1 MKKSFYT
8 FFLMAMAVMLA
19 LPTATMAAGDESP
32 QTIEVKVQQPW
43 GWQNATSV
51 AFGNV
56 CIGFASSK
64 DLQVNVSDMS
74 LDVTAETDNPAFS
87 ATLTKGESNWTMTV
101 SVLASEEGALSGQ
114 LTVKSGDASVELS
127 LSATAQD
134 LSASTLQDLKAKA
147 TAYNTTYYYTGR
159 AVVSHVEGTYIF
171 VEDETASAVIAPGNS
186 NVDLKPGDVVT
197 FNAQANSPNTEWM
210 SFNKGNFQLVATNN
224 WQAPYLTKKTSLTSD
239 DYGRMVNLTKVKY
252 EGVEATNYHLFKND
266 EGETF
271 TVHAATSGNPFF
283 EELTVDA
290 DTYYDVIGAVYSY
303 NRNYAAPYPHVTPI
317 AIRPS
322 EPAAVLNDLY
332 EVVGTQVDGM
342 ENAQKCS
349 VTADAND
356 NYKYWF
362 DGLFNDASGQSVKV
376 FGVMSADGTTVSI
389 PTGQQLFN
397 TSTTTDDAFLAA
409 YENYSDGTAAPLRKG
424 TEVVAT
430 IAADGTITLP
440 MSLVA
445 AHHDGEADTWNVTGG
460 WFENAVLTPVV
471 YTHSLDIKVQKPWGW
486 VNGSS
491 LEFGTTC
498 IGKTAT
504 LSARV
509 YSTDMEAD
517 ITAESDD
524 PAFTVTLTKGE
535 EYWDLTVTALN
546 DEEGSKSATLTIS
559 SEGAE
564 SKTLALTATFA
575 DLTASTLRDF
585 KAKAT
590 EYNVRYYFTG
600 EAIVSRVEGLYV
612 FVEDETDA
620 AVITMPMNYTDDLM
634 AGDVIRFSA
643 NANSPSYEWKSFMQP
658 QIEHVKYFNWKEPIC
673 TPVESLS
680 AADYGKLVRIKN
692 VKYDHQDVTAYY
704 GIVTYYTYFKNDAGE
719 EFVLREVS
727 DTNRYYGYKDYDAN
741 IYYDIIGAVYS
752 YNQTQTHTTPHVT
765 PVNIRPSVPA
775 AVLNDLYE
783 VAGTQIDGTENA
795 LKCNVAADA
804 NDNYKYWFDG
814 LFNDASGQ
822 SVKVFGVMS
831 ADGTTVSIPTGQQ
844 LFNTSTTTD
853 DAFLA
858 AYESYSDGTAAPL
871 RKGTEVIATI
881 AADGTITLPKS
892 LVAAHHDSE
901 ADSWSTTGGWHENA
915 VLTPVV
921 YTHSLDIK
929 VQKPWGWANGSSLEF
944 GTICIGQ
951 PATLSARVYSTDME
965 ADVIAESDDPA
976 FTATLTKGEEYW
988 DLTVTALSND
998 EGSKAATL
1006 TISSE
1011 GAESKTLTLTATF
1024 ADLAASTLQDLKA
1037 KATEYNV
1044 RYYYTGEAT
1053 VSRVEGLYVFV
1064 EDETDAAVITMPMN
1078 YTDDLMAGDVIRF
1091 SANANSP
1098 TYEWKS
1104 FMQPQIEHVKYFNW
1118 KEPICTPV
1126 ESLTAADYGKLVR
1139 IKNVKYDRQDVTSY
1153 YGTVTYYTYFK
1164 NDAGEEFVLREVS
1177 DTNRYYGYKDYD
1189 ANIYYDIIGAVYSYN
1204 QMQAPPTPHVT
1215 PVNIRPSVPV
1225 RTLETGE
1232 YQGSGYY
1239 IIWGKNNVYKYMCTI
1254 TQDEEDPYKYW
1265 FDNIITDYNGYTPK
1279 VYGILSND
1287 GNSIDLP
1294 TGQQLYNT
1302 STSTDDIFFSAYDEF
1317 PDAQKV
1323 APWRKGTIAT
1333 ATIDENGVIT
1343 FPMSIVIA
1351 HYNESFEGTEYDNLT
1366 WGYWGGFYAGLTL
1379 KKYKPI
1385 PVVTDWNVEA
1395 NGVSAV
1401 LTWSAPEND
1410 NGYEILGYAIN
1421 RDGELIAECDSETFT
1436 FTDSNLKEGTYSYS
1450 IVIVTNEG
1458 ESDPSDV
1465 KQVTITIP
1473 TGIDEI
1479 THSQLAGTTVYDLN
1493 GYRVEGRL
1501 STLKKGV
1508 YVVNGRKV
1516 VVK

>member
-1 MKKSFYT
+1 MKKVFYT
-8 FFLMAMAVMLA
+8 FFMMAMAVMLA
-19 LPTATMAAGDESP
+19 LPTASMAAGEESS

-56 CIGFASSK
+56 CIGFATSK

-101 SVLASEEGALSGQ
+101 SVLATEEGALSGQ
-114 LTVKSGDASVELS
+114 LTVKSGDASVALS
-127 LSATAQD
+127 LSATAED
-134 LSASTLQDLKAKA
+134 LTASTLQDLKAKA
-147 TAYNTTYYYTGR
+147 TAYNTTYYYTGK

-171 VEDETASAVIAPGNS
+171 VEDETASAVIAPANS
-186 NVDLKPGDVVT
+186 AVDLKPGDVIT
-197 FNAQANSPNTEWM
+197 FNGQANSPNTEWM
-210 SFNKGNFQLVATNN
+210 SFNRGDFQLVETNN

-252 EGVEATNYHLFKND
+252 EGVEASNYYLFKND
-266 EGETF
+266 DGETF
-271 TVHAATSGNPFF
+271 TIHAATSGNPFF
-283 EELTVDA
+283 EELVVDA
-290 DTYYDVIGAVYSY
+290 DTYYDIIGAVYSY

-322 EPAAVLNDLY
+322 EPVAVLNDLY
-332 EVVGTQVDGM
+332 EAAGTQVDGTA
-342 ENAQKCS
+342 NTTKCI
-349 VTADAND
+349 VTADADD

-362 DGLFNDASGQSVKV
+362 DGLFNDAGGQSVKV
-376 FGVMSADGTTVSI
+376 FGVLSADGTAVSI

-397 TSTTTDDAFLAA
+397 TSTPADDAFLAA
-409 YENYSDGTAAPLRKG
+409 YESYSDGTTAPLRKG
-424 TEVVAT
+424 TEVIAA

-445 AHHDGEADTWNVTGG
+445 AHHDSEGDSWSTTGG
-460 WFENAVLTPVV
+460 WLENGTLTPVV

-498 IGKTAT
+498 IGKPAT

-517 ITAESDD
+517 IIAESDD
-524 PAFTVTLTKGE
+524 PAFTATLTKGE
-535 EYWDLTVTALN
+535 EYWDLTVTALS
-546 DEEGSKSATLTIS
+546 DEEDSKAATLTIS

-575 DLTASTLRDF
+575 DLTASTLQDL

-658 QIEHVKYFNWKEPIC
+658 E
-673 TPVESLS
+673 
-680 AADYGKLVRIKN
+680 
-692 VKYDHQDVTAYY
+692 
-704 GIVTYYTYFKNDAGE
+704 
-719 EFVLREVS
+719 
-727 DTNRYYGYKDYDAN
+727 
-741 IYYDIIGAVYS
+741 
-752 YNQTQTHTTPHVT
+752 
-765 PVNIRPSVPA
+765 
-775 AVLNDLYE
+775 
-783 VAGTQIDGTENA
+783 
-795 LKCNVAADA
+795 
-804 NDNYKYWFDG
+804 
-814 LFNDASGQ
+814 
-822 SVKVFGVMS
+822 
-831 ADGTTVSIPTGQQ
+831 
-844 LFNTSTTTD
+844 
-853 DAFLA
+853 
-858 AYESYSDGTAAPL
+858 
-871 RKGTEVIATI
+871 
-881 AADGTITLPKS
+881 
-892 LVAAHHDSE
+892 
-901 ADSWSTTGGWHENA
+901 
-915 VLTPVV
+915 
-921 YTHSLDIK
+921 
-929 VQKPWGWANGSSLEF
+929 
-944 GTICIGQ
+944 
-951 PATLSARVYSTDME
+951 
-965 ADVIAESDDPA
+965 
-976 FTATLTKGEEYW
+976 
-988 DLTVTALSND
+988 
-998 EGSKAATL
+998 
-1006 TISSE
+1006 
-1011 GAESKTLTLTATF
+1011 
-1024 ADLAASTLQDLKA
+1024 
-1037 KATEYNV
+1037 
-1044 RYYYTGEAT
+1044 
-1053 VSRVEGLYVFV
+1053 
-1064 EDETDAAVITMPMN
+1064 
-1078 YTDDLMAGDVIRF
+1078 
-1091 SANANSP
+1091 
-1098 TYEWKS
+1098 
-1104 FMQPQIEHVKYFNW
+1104 IEHVKYFNW

-1139 IKNVKYDRQDVTSY
+1139 IKNVKYDHQDVTGY

-1189 ANIYYDIIGAVYSYN
+1189 SNIYYDIIGAVYSYS
-1204 QMQAPPTPHVT
+1204 QTQSPPTPHVT

-1239 IIWGKNNVYKYMCTI
+1239 IIWGKNNLYKYMCTI

-1265 FDNIITDYNGYTPK
+1265 FDNIITDYNGHTPK

-1302 STSTDDIFFSAYDEF
+1302 STSTDDIFFGAYDEF
-1317 PDAQKV
+1317 PEAQKV

-1333 ATIDENGVIT
+1333 ATIDENGIIT

-1366 WGYWGGFYAGLTL
+1366 WGYWGGFYAGLIL
-1379 KKYKPI
+1379 QKYKPM

-1395 NGVSAV
+1395 DGASAV
-1401 LTWSAPEND
+1401 LTWNAPEDN
-1410 NGYEILGYAIN
+1410 NGYEILGYAIY
-1421 RDGELIAECDSETFT
+1421 RDGELIAECDSETLT
-1436 FTDSNLKEGTYSYS
+1436 FTDSNLEEGTYAYS
-1450 IVIVTNEG
+1450 IVVVTNEG

-1465 KQVTITIP
+1465 KQVTITVQS
-1473 TGIDEI
+1473 GIEVL
-1479 THSQLAGTTVYDLN
+1479 THDQLEGTTIYNLN
-1493 GYRVEGRL
+1493 GCRVDGRL
-1501 STLKKGV
+1501 STLQKGV

-1516 VVK
+1516 VIK